1 MCFCFYLQNSNLF
14 FLCFVK
20 IGGVVENV
28 CMCVSREKVGV
39 YVKNGKEKVASLG
52 VNVFWGLVRSNDG
65 KKVLY
70 VILWK
75 LNVVNLLN

>member
-1 MCFCFYLQNSNLF
+1 M
-14 FLCFVK
+14 K

-52 VNVFWGLVRSNDG
+52 ANVFWGLVRSNDG

-70 VILWK
+70 VIL
-75 LNVVNLLN
+75 

>member
-1 MCFCFYLQNSNLF
+1 
-14 FLCFVK
+14 
-20 IGGVVENV
+20 
-28 CMCVSREKVGV
+28 
-39 YVKNGKEKVASLG
+39 VASLG